1 MNFSNKKKKLTR
13 DDKRFWMKNNIWFE
27 KNLKKSGKKNKEK
40 NRKSKDKNFFKIG
53 AMRIKQLHE
62 LW

>member
-1 MNFSNKKKKLTR
+1 MIKDFGWKIIFGLRKIL
-13 DDKRFWMKNNIWFE
+13 KRVE
-27 KNLKKSGKKNKEK
+27 KKNKEK